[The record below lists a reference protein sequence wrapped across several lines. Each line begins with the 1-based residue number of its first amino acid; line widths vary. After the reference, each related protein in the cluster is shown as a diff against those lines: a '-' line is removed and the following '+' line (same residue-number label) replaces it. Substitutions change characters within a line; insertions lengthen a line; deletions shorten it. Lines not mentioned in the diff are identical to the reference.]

1 MAHWETL
8 LAEIVRDRRSA
19 LVGYACLF
27 TLDWGDA
34 EDLVQEALVRTFSR
48 RRSFPNARAAE
59 GYVRQAVLTAF
70 LDGHRRRKAWGR
82 QEHLLVGES
91 AERSPEDTAAV
102 GLDVQAALAGLAPRE
117 RACVVLRFC
126 DDLLVADIAVELRL
140 SEGAVK
146 RYLFDGTRKLRATL
160 GDGVTW
166 RDEEL
171 VESEFVTAVVEERSR
186 S

>member
-1 MAHWETL
+1 VAHWEEV
-8 LAEIVRDRRSA
+8 LAEVVRDRRSA

-27 TLDWGDA
+27 TLDWSDA
-34 EDLVQEALVRTFSR
+34 EDVVQEALVRTFSR

-59 GYVRQAVLTAF
+59 GYVRQAVLTVF
-70 LDGHRRRKAWGR
+70 LDGTRRRKAWGR
-82 QEHLLVGES
+82 REHLLVAES
-91 AERSPEDTAAV
+91 AGRSPEDTATV
-102 GLDVQAALAGLAPRE
+102 GLDVQAALANLAPRE

-126 DDLLVADIAVELRL
+126 DDLLVGDIAAELRL

-146 RYLFDGTRKLRATL
+146 RYLFDGAGKLREAL
-160 GDGVTW
+160 GGKVTW

-171 VESEFVTAVVEERSR
+171 VETGFTSTVVQEGSG